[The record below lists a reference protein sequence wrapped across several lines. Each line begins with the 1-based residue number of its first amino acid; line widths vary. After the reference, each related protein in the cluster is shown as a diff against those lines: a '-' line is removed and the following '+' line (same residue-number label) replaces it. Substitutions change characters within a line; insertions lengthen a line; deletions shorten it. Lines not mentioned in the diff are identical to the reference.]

1 MSNPFTSTGG
11 HEVPVLDRT
20 LEFWRK
26 KLQRF
31 RTMLFS
37 QTGGGGGIKFYI
49 TINLPSLVLHLYS
62 RFDAYI
68 SVTMLLLLL

>member
-1 MSNPFTSTGG
+1 MTCAMKKFHLKVKGATVSNPFTSTGG

-37 QTGGGGGIKFYI
+37 QTGGGGGRNFYS
-49 TINLPSLVLHLYS
+49 TLKLS
-62 RFDAYI
+62 
-68 SVTMLLLLL
+68 

>member
-1 MSNPFTSTGG
+1 MTCAMKKFHLKVKGATVSNPFTSTGG

-37 QTGGGGGIKFYI
+37 QTILFLSI
-49 TINLPSLVLHLYS
+49 VPDCC
-62 RFDAYI
+62 FC
-68 SVTMLLLLL
+68 SVWRIE